1 MIIGV
6 DVCLAQ
12 NIMGRVEWLF
22 KCGLVLLSE
31 IDILH
36 LGVGFIGFVL
46 LLGQW
51 LDDLF
56 VVFEDQ
62 LGTETVVV
70 ILQPSLFLLQLR
82 CDHEIVVGGGQIHL

>member
-1 MIIGV
+1 MRRKIKLKDLESCKNGVKIIKRQRPMIIGV

-36 LGVGFIGFVL
+36 
-46 LLGQW
+46 
-51 LDDLF
+51 
-56 VVFEDQ
+56 VFANFQ
-62 LGTETVVV
+62 LC
-70 ILQPSLFLLQLR
+70 SFLHML
-82 CDHEIVVGGGQIHL
+82 